1 MKTKDNTI
9 KELNIEDLKTRLSKE
24 QEILRTLHFTHAVS
38 PIENPNKIR
47 YTRRMIARIHTLI
60 KQKEQNI

>member
-1 MKTKDNTI
+1 MKTKDHMLNELGVADLRSRLQ
-9 KELNIEDLKTRLSKE
+9 KEEE
-24 QEILRTLHFTHAVS
+24 VLRTLRFTHAVS

-60 KQKEQNI
+60 KQKEQNL